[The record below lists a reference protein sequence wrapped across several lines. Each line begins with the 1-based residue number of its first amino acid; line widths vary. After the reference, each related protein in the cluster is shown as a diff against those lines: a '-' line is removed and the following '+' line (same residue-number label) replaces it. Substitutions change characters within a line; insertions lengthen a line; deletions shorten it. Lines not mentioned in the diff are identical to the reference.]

1 MSGVPDRPYRVAV
14 CTVTPF
20 DQNGGLD
27 EAGIEH
33 LVESIAAAGVSLC
46 IGTASPGEGFAL
58 SLDETERFFD
68 IVVRT
73 AAVGC
78 RSAPWVSS
86 LATTVSSA
94 PIVRL
99 AEQAK
104 LDTMQLYTLDPG
116 HAMKLTD
123 DELERFFSTLL
134 DEMTIPATISTH
146 VYNGLVPLNV
156 LGRLLDNYP
165 NISAIHCTS
174 EVNYLL
180 QLLDLVDGRCEVLV
194 GGPMQALSVHALGGQ
209 GFLCS
214 EGSIAPVLCGELQ
227 HAMRSG
233 DLAAAERFYRQMI
246 GVFSL
251 NIWPGGTVRFLKTA
265 MQILGLPGGFTRP
278 PFAHLDDA
286 ATASLIPRMRGCS
299 SCPSGKAGSRP
310 RRNPPQAKRGGGG
323 EPAGSRDPVRV
334 ER

>member
-1 MSGVPDRPYRVAV
+1 VSGVPDRPYRVAV
-14 CTVTPF
+14 CTITPF

-58 SLDETERFFD
+58 SLDDTERFFD

-73 AAVGC
+73 NAGRVPVCAMGVEPRNDGQ
-78 RSAPWVSS
+78 
-86 LATTVSSA
+86 LA

-134 DEMTIPATISTH
+134 DDMTIPATISTH

-227 HAMRSG
+227 HALRSG

-286 ATASLIPRMRGCS
+286 ATASLIPRMRALELPEWQG
-299 SCPSGKAGSRP
+299 RI
-310 RRNPPQAKRGGGG
+310 
-323 EPAGSRDPVRV
+323 PAS
-334 ER
+334 